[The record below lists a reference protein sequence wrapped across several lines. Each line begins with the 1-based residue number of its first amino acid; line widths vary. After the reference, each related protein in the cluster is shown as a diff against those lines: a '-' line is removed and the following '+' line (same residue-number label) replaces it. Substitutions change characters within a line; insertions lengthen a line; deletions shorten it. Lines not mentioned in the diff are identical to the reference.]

1 MKIISSVFE
10 KSSKTIDQCPNKNLP
25 EFAFVGRSNVG
36 KSSLINSLLNNKSI
50 AKISSKPGK
59 TLLINHFRVNDKLF
73 IVDLPGYGYATVSKK
88 IKEDI
93 KTIHKN
99 YLRQPSSMAVSGSNV
114 TLGTPPVLGTLNSG
128 TALGYTPGA
137 YSITTAGDSFSY
149 SESYL
154 EGDDVPTVLS
164 TTVTSGVVPALPI
177 FSNTTTTSGGV
188 AGTLAGTIATDG
200 AIAITAGS
208 AGTTAIGQV
217 IQELTIK

>member
-93 KTIHKN
+93 KTIHENYFKLRKELLYTFLLIDIRHDIQKKDIEFMEFLISNYCPFVIIFTKSDKLKN
-99 YLRQPSSMAVSGSNV
+99 NEFDKQVENLKKQ
-114 TLGTPPVLGTLNSG
+114 L
-128 TALGYTPGA
+128 
-137 YSITTAGDSFSY
+137 
-149 SESYL
+149 SEYW
-154 EGDDVPTVLS
+154 EDFPIMF
-164 TTVTSGVVPALPI
+164 VTSSKTKTGISEIHRFIESSLEEY
-177 FSNTTTTSGGV
+177 
-188 AGTLAGTIATDG
+188 
-200 AIAITAGS
+200 AI
-208 AGTTAIGQV
+208 
-217 IQELTIK
+217 

>member
-93 KTIHKN
+93 KTIHENYFKLRKELLYTLLLIDIRHDIQKKDIEFMEFLISNYCPFVIIFTKSDKLKN
-99 YLRQPSSMAVSGSNV
+99 NV
-114 TLGTPPVLGTLNSG
+114 LDKQVENLKKQLSV
-128 TALGYTPGA
+128 YW
-137 YSITTAGDSFSY
+137 
-149 SESYL
+149 
-154 EGDDVPTVLS
+154 EGLPKMF
-164 TTVTSGVVPALPI
+164 VTSSKTKTGISEIHRFIESSLQEY
-177 FSNTTTTSGGV
+177 
-188 AGTLAGTIATDG
+188 TI
-200 AIAITAGS
+200 
-208 AGTTAIGQV
+208 
-217 IQELTIK
+217 

>member
-1 MKIISSVFE
+1 MKIINSVFE

-93 KTIHKN
+93 KNIHEN
-99 YLRQPSSMAVSGSNV
+99 YFKLRKELLYTLLLVDIRHDIQKKDVEFMEFLISNYCPFV
-114 TLGTPPVLGTLNSG
+114 IIFTKSDKLNNNQ
-128 TALGYTPGA
+128 L
-137 YSITTAGDSFSY
+137 DKQVENLKKQL
-149 SESYL
+149 SEHW
-154 EGDDVPTVLS
+154 
-164 TTVTSGVVPALPI
+164 
-177 FSNTTTTSGGV
+177 
-188 AGTLAGTIATDG
+188 
-200 AIAITAGS
+200 
-208 AGTTAIGQV
+208 
-217 IQELTIK
+217 

>member
-1 MKIISSVFE
+1 MKIINSVFE

-93 KTIHKN
+93 KNIHENYFKLRKELLYTFLLIDIRHDIQKKDIEFMEFLISNYCPFVIIFTKSDKLKN
-99 YLRQPSSMAVSGSNV
+99 NELDKQVEN
-114 TLGTPPVLGTLNSG
+114 LKKQ
-128 TALGYTPGA
+128 
-137 YSITTAGDSFSY
+137 
-149 SESYL
+149 
-154 EGDDVPTVLS
+154 LS
-164 TTVTSGVVPALPI
+164 VYWEDLPKMFVTSSKTKTGISQIHRFIESSLKEY
-177 FSNTTTTSGGV
+177 
-188 AGTLAGTIATDG
+188 
-200 AIAITAGS
+200 AI
-208 AGTTAIGQV
+208 
-217 IQELTIK
+217 